1 MKTEYKIIKE
11 HHCMILMDTEKT
23 KGQFSIS
30 DRMGNRL
37 VHKTFD
43 DGKSAD
49 EYVDEFKGLFY
60 AK

>member
-1 MKTEYKIIKE
+1 MKIEYKIIEE
-11 HHCMILMDTEKT
+11 HQCMIIIDTEKT

-30 DRMGNRL
+30 DRIGNRL

-49 EYVDEFKGLFY
+49 EYVKEVKGLFF
-60 AK
+60 